1 MLSITKAEY
10 MAAIEA
16 VKKIAWMGNI
26 FSEFGY
32 GAQAAAIL
40 KMNNQSAISVF
51 KNPEHYS

>member
-1 MLSITKAEY
+1 VLSITKAEY